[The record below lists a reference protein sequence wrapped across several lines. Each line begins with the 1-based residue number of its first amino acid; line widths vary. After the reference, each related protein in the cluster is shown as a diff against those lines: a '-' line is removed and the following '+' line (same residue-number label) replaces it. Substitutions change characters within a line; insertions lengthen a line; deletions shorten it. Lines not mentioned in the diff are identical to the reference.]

1 MLLRRSPENINKEQV
16 LKSHEIM
23 MRDYFKIQYVD
34 DRKSSGHHV
43 LICFCAPIF
52 HPDMTGK
59 PILGF

>member
-1 MLLRRSPENINKEQV
+1 
-16 LKSHEIM
+16 M
-23 MRDYFKIQYVD
+23 MRDHFKIQYVD